1 MRVALPLDIRPARL
15 ADALDIAALHHV
27 AVHRLAAGFY
37 EADVLGRWSP
47 PVTVARAERVYREA
61 QEAGGLT
68 LIAES
73 EGEIAGF
80 GTVRP
85 ADGEI
90 SACYVAP
97 EQARKGVGRRLV
109 DAMERTALASG
120 ARALRVRAGR
130 NARSFY
136 TALGYRVGGRG
147 EHLFDDGTRM
157 VVVLLEKDLAPIG

>member
-1 MRVALPLDIRPARL
+1 MDRAAPFEIRPARL

-37 EADVLGRWSP
+37 DADVLSRWSP
-47 PVTVARAERVYREA
+47 PVTVSRAERIYREA
-61 QEAGGLT
+61 QAAGGLT
-68 LIAES
+68 LVAEAD
-73 EGEIAGF
+73 GEIAGF
-80 GTVRP
+80 GIVRP

-97 EQARKGVGRRLV
+97 EQARKGIGRKLV
-109 DAMERTALASG
+109 DAMEQVARSSG

-136 TALGYRVGGRG
+136 AALGYRVGGRG
-147 EHLFDDGTRM
+147 EHLFEDGTRM
-157 VVVLLEKDLAPIG
+157 VVVHLEKDLAAIG

>member
-1 MRVALPLDIRPARL
+1 MRAQHPLAIRPARL

-37 EADVLGRWSP
+37 EAEVLSRWSP
-47 PVTVARAERVYREA
+47 PVTVARAERVYRET

-68 LIAES
+68 LVAES
-73 EGEIAGF
+73 AGEIAGF
-80 GTVRP
+80 GIVHP

-97 EQARKGVGRRLV
+97 EQARQGIGRRLV
-109 DAMERTALASG
+109 NEMERTARASG

-147 EHLFDDGTRM
+147 EHLFEDGTRM
-157 VVVLLEKDLAPIG
+157 VVVHLEKDLAPI